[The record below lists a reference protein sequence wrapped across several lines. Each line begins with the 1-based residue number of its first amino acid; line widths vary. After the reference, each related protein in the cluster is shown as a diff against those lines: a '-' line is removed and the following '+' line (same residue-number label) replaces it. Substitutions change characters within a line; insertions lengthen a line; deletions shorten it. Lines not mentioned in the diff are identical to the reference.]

1 MVIKDRLVKTCIHIL
16 RLISDKNLNIN
27 KIIKQTS
34 SDRTH
39 VIEAIKTLERA
50 KLVKR
55 RKSES
60 HKEMEFLVLAQM
72 GSDLV
77 NFMNSID
84 GFRKSFQSLT
94 KTIDEYF
101 NLDEHYV
108 IMSEAI
114 RMSFEEEKTGITQKP
129 SEELRANE
137 KSLRNKLRARNWT
150 DEEIASHYPSANE
163 ADKFHLGSARAF
175 IMGLFNK
182 YLSLSLRRGSTEI
195 SRAILIR
202 KIIDSL
208 NQHLADVYKHLHDV
222 NAKSLQH
229 NKDSDIAYIWLV
241 FSFNRQIWDYLES
254 DSEEDTVRTNHR
266 SLPPTINFVPRIKN
280 RFLQKEVTEVMR
292 SIANMYEFEYRWP
305 KTMAAEP
312 TKPQG
317 DDKMKKE
324 DKIHSKGST

>member
-1 MVIKDRLVKTCIHIL
+1 LVIKDRLVKTCIHIL

-108 IMSEAI
+108 IMREVH
-114 RMSFEEEKTGITQKP
+114 RMLPEEEKTGITQKP
-129 SEELRANE
+129 SEELRASE

-150 DEEIASHYPSANE
+150 DDEIGSHYYSAGE

-182 YLSLSLRRGSTEI
+182 YLSLSLRYGSSEI

-208 NQHLADVYKHLHDV
+208 NQHLADVYKHLHHVMNLTHD
-222 NAKSLQH
+222 
-229 NKDSDIAYIWLV
+229 KDLESTYVWLV
-241 FSFNRQIWDYLES
+241 FSFNRQIYDYLK
-254 DSEEDTVRTNHR
+254 DFSEDERVRTNLR
-266 SLPPTINFVPRIKN
+266 GPPTTFDFVPRIKN
-280 RFLQKEVTEVMR
+280 RFLEKEVTDVMR
-292 SIANMYEFEYRWP
+292 SIANMYEFDSRW
-305 KTMAAEP
+305 ASE
-312 TKPQG
+312 
-317 DDKMKKE
+317 
-324 DKIHSKGST
+324 H